1 MNKSIKLANVY
12 SGHADVTADG
22 EVVGWVD
29 RRVGTQWLG
38 RNSWGG
44 TDSRDYVY
52 WDAYACT
59 FDAAGYDQ
67 GPLELST
74 RFPSRASAIEAIANY
89 QGIEV
94 AA

>member
-1 MNKSIKLANVY
+1 MKKIIKLANVY

-22 EVVGWVD
+22 EIIGWVD

-38 RNSWGG
+38 RNQRGG
-44 TDSRDYVY
+44 IDSRDYVY

-59 FDAAGYDQ
+59 FDAAGYTQ
-67 GPLELST
+67 GPLELPT
-74 RFPSRASAIEAIANY
+74 RFPSRASAIEAIAKY

-94 AA
+94 VA